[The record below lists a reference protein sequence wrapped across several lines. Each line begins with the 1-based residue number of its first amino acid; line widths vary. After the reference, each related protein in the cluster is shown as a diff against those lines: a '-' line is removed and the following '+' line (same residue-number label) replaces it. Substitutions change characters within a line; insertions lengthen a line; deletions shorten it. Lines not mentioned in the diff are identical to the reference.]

1 MIKSIIIFGVL
12 AGLAIVATIAL
23 SLVAGFTSE
32 HVAALEWLGYLIMI
46 VALSL
51 IFLGVKRIRDNDLGG
66 VISFW
71 TALRAGLGIAVVA
84 SVIYVIG
91 WEVNLAVTDYKFIED
106 YTQSIIDQRQA
117 EGLSE
122 EEMQAVY
129 VEMEDMKVQYGKVV
143 PRLFMTFL
151 EIFPVGLLISFV
163 AASFLRRSEVLPAH
177 PA

>member
-1 MIKSIIIFGVL
+1 MLKTIVIFGVL

-23 SLVAGFTSE
+23 SLVAGFSSE

-71 TALRAGLGIAVVA
+71 TAVKAGLGIAVVA
-84 SVIYVIG
+84 SFIYVIG
-91 WEVNLAVTDYKFIED
+91 WEANLALTDHQFIED
-106 YTQSIIDQRQA
+106 YPQSIIDQRRA

-122 EEMQAVY
+122 EEMLEVY
-129 VEMEDMKVQYGKVV
+129 TEMEEMKANYNRLL
-143 PRLFMTFL
+143 PRMFMTFL
-151 EIFPVGLLISFV
+151 EIFPVGLLIAFISAF
-163 AASFLRRSEVLPAH
+163 FLRKSEVLPAH
-177 PA
+177 